1 MLALP
6 VQLKFKIVLNAPK
19 KVNRL
24 SVPSVEAALAFS
36 ITYVHATL
44 DYSLRR
50 RKTYAKLVL
59 LIA

>member
-36 ITYVHATL
+36 ITYVHVKL

-59 LIA
+59 LTA